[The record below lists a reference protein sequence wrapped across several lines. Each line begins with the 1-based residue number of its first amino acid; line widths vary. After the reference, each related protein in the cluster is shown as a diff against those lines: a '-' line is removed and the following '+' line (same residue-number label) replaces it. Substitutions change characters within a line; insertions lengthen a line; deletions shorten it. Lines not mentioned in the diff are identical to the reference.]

1 MTAPAVPAR
10 RPVRPQVRAIAVRP
24 RASLALA
31 LASLVGLAAF
41 CWPLLIDADSP
52 LADGRD
58 ATLLFALLLPL
69 VLVVVLAELSDGG
82 LDSKAVA
89 MLGLLSAVG
98 AAVRPL
104 GAGTAGI
111 ELVFFVLLLGGRAFG
126 PGFGFVLGTTTL
138 FASALITGGVG
149 PWLPYQML
157 GAAWVGMLGGLLP
170 QVRGRAELAV
180 LAAAGAVAAVL
191 YGFLLNLSF
200 WPFALGAGTDI
211 SFVAGD
217 PVADNLRRLV
227 AFSLATSLGWDLGR
241 AATTAALVVLAGPLL
256 LPVLR
261 RAARRARFDAGPGAD
276 PAQVATSRR

>member
-1 MTAPAVPAR
+1 VTAPAVATGR
-10 RPVRPQVRAIAVRP
+10 AARPQVRAIAVRP
-24 RASLALA
+24 RAALA
-31 LASLVGLAAF
+31 LGLASLIGLAAF
-41 CWPLLIDADSP
+41 CWPLLIHADSP

-82 LDSKAVA
+82 LDAKAVA

-111 ELVFFVLLLGGRAFG
+111 ELVFFVLLLGGRVFG

-138 FASALITGGVG
+138 FTSALITGGVG

-180 LAAAGAVAAVL
+180 LAVAGAIASVL
-191 YGFLLNLSF
+191 YGVLLNLSF
-200 WPFALGAGTDI
+200 WPFALGAGTDV

-217 PVADNLRRLV
+217 PVLANLRRLV
-227 AFSLATSLGWDLGR
+227 AFSLVTSLGWDVGR
-241 AATTAALVVLAGPLL
+241 AVTTALLVVLVGPLL

-261 RAARRARFDAGPGAD
+261 RAARRARFAD
-276 PAQVATSRR
+276 PASPG

>member
-1 MTAPAVPAR
+1 VTAPAVAAR
-10 RPVRPQVRAIAVRP
+10 REARTQVRAIAVRP
-24 RASLALA
+24 RAALALG

-69 VLVVVLAELSDGG
+69 VLVVVLAELSEGG
-82 LDSKAVA
+82 LDAKAVA

-111 ELVFFVLLLGGRAFG
+111 ELVFFVLLLGGRVFG

-170 QVRGRAELAV
+170 RVRGRAELAV
-180 LAAAGAVAAVL
+180 LAAAGAVASVL
-191 YGFLLNLSF
+191 YGVLLNLSF
-200 WPFALGAGTDI
+200 WPFALGAGTDV

-217 PVADNLRRLV
+217 PVLANLRRLV
-227 AFSLATSLGWDLGR
+227 AFSLATSMGWDVGR
-241 AATTAALVVLAGPLL
+241 AITTALLVVLVGPVL

-261 RAARRARFDAGPGAD
+261 RAARRARFDDG
-276 PAQVATSRR
+276 SRTG

>member
-1 MTAPAVPAR
+1 VSAPVVPAR
-10 RPVRPQVRAIAVRP
+10 RPAPAQVRAIVVRP
-24 RASLALA
+24 RAALALG
-31 LASLVGLAAF
+31 LASLVGLGAF
-41 CWPLLIDADSP
+41 CWPLLIDAESS

-69 VLVVVLAELSDGG
+69 VLVVVLAELSEGG
-82 LDSKAVA
+82 LDAKAVA

-180 LAAAGAVAAVL
+180 LAVTGAIASVL

-200 WPFALGAGTDI
+200 WPFALGGGTDV

-217 PVADNLRRLV
+217 PVVANLRRLL

-241 AATTAALVVLAGPLL
+241 AITTAVLVILAGPLL

-261 RAARRARFDAGPGAD
+261 RAARRARFDEGAGLAR
-276 PAQVATSRR
+276 S

>member
-1 MTAPAVPAR
+1 MTAPALPAR
-10 RPVRPQVRAIAVRP
+10 RSTRSQVRAIAVRP
-24 RASLALA
+24 RAALALG

-69 VLVVVLAELSDGG
+69 VLTVVLAELSDGG
-82 LDSKAVA
+82 LDAKAVA

-157 GAAWVGMLGGLLP
+157 GAAWVGMLGGMLP

-180 LAAAGAVAAVL
+180 LAAAGAVASVL
-191 YGFLLNLSF
+191 YGILLNLSF
-200 WPFALGAGTDI
+200 WPFALGGGTDI

-217 PVADNLRRLV
+217 PVAANLRRLV
-227 AFSLATSLGWDLGR
+227 AFSLATSLGWDIGR
-241 AATTAALVVLAGPLL
+241 AVTTAVLVVVAGPLL

-261 RAARRARFDAGPGAD
+261 RASRRARFDAGAGD
-276 PAQVATSRR
+276 G